1 MSQAIK
7 GSTQGSAMR
16 I

>member
-1 MSQAIK
+1 VTYLNSSTLSQAIK
-7 GSTQGSAMR
+7 M

>member
-7 GSTQGSAMR
+7 MTR
-16 I
+16 